1 MTFVYL
7 LHSQK
12 TNIYYVGITINVE
25 NRLVEHNLGKSKFT
39 KGHRPWIL
47 IYFVESLNWKTAR
60 KREKY
65 LKSAAGKRWLK
76 KQNII

>member
-47 IYFVESLNWKTAR
+47 IYFEESLNWKTAR